1 MNCQNFQMRF
11 ADLWNSS
18 REKHL
23 TELSINSPF
32 PAIEEPVVNV
42 MTRQKEAFL
51 GVLRHYFTQLGTDEG
66 LHKGIIETFRQLQ
79 ACFNDTMTP
88 FPDGSS
94 FAQLMRIIPFC
105 PLLKITKVRRNTS
118 ATHEVL
124 IDFIVADDKTQLLHQ
139 HEHDN
144 TLIASTD

>member
-1 MNCQNFQMRF
+1 
-11 ADLWNSS
+11 
-18 REKHL
+18 
-23 TELSINSPF
+23 
-32 PAIEEPVVNV
+32 
-42 MTRQKEAFL
+42 
-51 GVLRHYFTQLGTDEG
+51 
-66 LHKGIIETFRQLQ
+66 
-79 ACFNDTMTP
+79 MTP

-124 IDFIVADDKTQLLHQ
+124 INFIVADDKTQLLHQ
-139 HEHDN
+139 QHEHDN